1 MAERSDSFPKAASD
15 RLDERPRRGEAV
27 GASASEG
34 KMMTPAW
41 IKCTL
46 KGSGKPI
53 RINMAVA
60 ATYVPH
66 EQGTRVWIPG
76 DQIGIDVVE
85 LPDDIDAALAGVI
98 VDDQSA

>member
-1 MAERSDSFPKAASD
+1 
-15 RLDERPRRGEAV
+15 
-27 GASASEG
+27 
-34 KMMTPAW
+34 MMTSAW

>member
-1 MAERSDSFPKAASD
+1 
-15 RLDERPRRGEAV
+15 
-27 GASASEG
+27 
-34 KMMTPAW
+34 MTTSAW

-76 DQIGIDVVE
+76 DQVGIDVAE
-85 LPDDIDAALAGVI
+85 QPDDIDAVLAGAV
-98 VDDQSA
+98 VDDQTA